1 MVNLVIRD
9 LARGTG
15 PGDIVG
21 AFINEAKIESS
32 QIGKIDF
39 HDKIALV
46 EIKDSVAKKVADVM
60 NNNKIAGKNVR
71 VEIDNNFMD
80 RLRYI
85 DDYVSKYRYLVQL
98 ERKEE
103 MRVQELEIKNLTGR
117 QREKKGRA
125 ILHLRG
131 RDQGQGF
138 AGKFLVKF
146 IRQKRGET
154 LPDTQISVGDL
165 VMISKGNPLAKDN
178 PTGTVVEMSNYAIT
192 VVFDKKPPKFIYNK
206 GLRLDLYVN
215 DITFQRMLDAL
226 GRLKSAQGRLAELRD
241 KIVGLERLEFGEDI
255 SINFK
260 NKLLNSSQQEAVKAA
275 LAAKDLFLVHGP
287 PGTGKTVTAI
297 EILEQ
302 SIEQDKSI
310 LATADSNTAVDNLV
324 ERLVKRGRKVLRVG
338 HPARVTP
345 LLREHTLD
353 CLIDEHPKY
362 QKAKQVREKAYKV
375 LEEQKKYTHPSGRWR
390 RGMSNNEIK
399 SLAKQGRGSRGI
411 SPHKIKE
418 MGEWLKLQDKIDR
431 LFKKV
436 DRLEKEAVR
445 ELIGEA
451 EVVCATNSTAG
462 SEVLEAEAFDL
473 LLVDEATQATEPSTL
488 IPFVKADKV
497 ILVGDHKQLPPTI
510 LNQKAKNEGL
520 AESLF
525 ERLLEIYGSEIKVML
540 NTQYRMNEQIMNF
553 ASQEFYNGNLV
564 VASEI
569 KDINLKDLNITISAG
584 NSPAEQAFN
593 RQEGIIFFDTQG
605 MEAPERSKKDSKSIY
620 NRIEAELSV
629 EIIKHGISA
638 GIDVSEIALI
648 SPYKAQ
654 VDLVKKLLK
663 GEEIEVNTIDGFQGR
678 EKEVVI
684 LSLVRSN
691 LKGNTGFLKDIRRLN
706 VSVTRAKRRLIIIG
720 DSVTISNNS
729 IYSKLIEYVKSNG
742 YYYKL

>member
-1 MVNLVIRD
+1 MLNLVIRD
-9 LARGTG
+9 LVRGTG

-39 HDKIALV
+39 QDNIALV
-46 EIKDSVAKKVADVM
+46 EINDSIAEKVAKVM
-60 NNNKIAGKNVR
+60 DNNKIAGKEVR
-71 VEIDNNFMD
+71 VEIDNDFKE
-80 RLRYI
+80 RLEYI
-85 DDYVSKYRYLVQL
+85 DDYVNNYRYLVQL

-103 MRVQELEIKNLTGR
+103 MRIQELEIKNLTGK
-117 QREKKGRA
+117 QRENKGRA

-138 AGKFLVKF
+138 AGKSLVKF
-146 IRQKRGET
+146 IRQRRGEV
-154 LPDTQISVGDL
+154 LPDTQIGVGDL
-165 VMISKGNPLAKDN
+165 VMISKANPLAKDN
-178 PTGTVVEMSNYAIT
+178 PTGTVVEMTNYSIT
-192 VVFDKKPPKFIYNK
+192 VVFDKRPPKFIYSK

-215 DITFQRMLDAL
+215 DITFQRMLAAL
-226 GRLKSAQGRLAELRD
+226 GRLKSVQGRLAELRD
-241 KIVGLERLEFGEDI
+241 KILGLKDIEFGEDI
-255 SINFK
+255 SINLK

-310 LATADSNTAVDNLV
+310 LGTADSNTAVDNLV
-324 ERLVKRGRKVLRVG
+324 ERLVKRGRKVLRIG

-353 CLIDEHPKY
+353 YLINEHPKY
-362 QKAKQVREKAYKV
+362 QQAKQIREEAYQL
-375 LEEQKKYTHPSGRWR
+375 LEDQKKYTHPSGRWR
-390 RGMSNNEIK
+390 RGMSNSQIK
-399 SLAKQGRGSRGI
+399 SLAEDGRGSRGI
-411 SPHKIKE
+411 PAKRVKE
-418 MGEWLKLQDKIDR
+418 MGEWLKLQDKIDS
-431 LFKKV
+431 LFTRV
-436 DRLEKEAVR
+436 DSLEEEAVK
-445 ELIGEA
+445 ELIDDA
-451 EVVCATNSTAG
+451 EVVCTTNSTAG
-462 SEVLEAEAFDL
+462 SEVLAAETFDL

-488 IPFVKADKV
+488 IPLVKVDKA

-510 LNQKAKNEGL
+510 LNQKAESSGL
-520 AESLF
+520 ARSLF
-525 ERLLEIYGSEIKVML
+525 ERLLDVHGSEIKSML

-553 ASQEFYNGNLV
+553 ASQKFYNGNLL
-564 VASEI
+564 VASEV
-569 KDINLKDLNITISAG
+569 KDISLKDLNINSFAG

-605 MEAPERSKKDSKSIY
+605 MEAPERSKQDSKSIY

-638 GIDVSEIALI
+638 GLNSNQIALI

-654 VDLVKKLLK
+654 VALIKRLLK
-663 GEEIEVNTIDGFQGR
+663 GEEIEINTVDGFQGR
-678 EKEVVI
+678 EKEVII

-691 LKGNTGFLKDIRRLN
+691 RQGNIGFLKDLRRLN
-706 VSVTRAKRRLIIIG
+706 VSITRAKRRLIVIG
-720 DSVTISNNS
+720 DAATIANNS
-729 IYSKLIEYVKSNG
+729 TYSNLIEYVKSNG